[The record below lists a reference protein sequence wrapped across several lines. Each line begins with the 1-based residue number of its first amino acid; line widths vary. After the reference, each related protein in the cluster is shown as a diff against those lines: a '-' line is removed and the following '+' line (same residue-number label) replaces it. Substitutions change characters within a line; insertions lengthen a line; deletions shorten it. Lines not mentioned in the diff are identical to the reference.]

1 MVISLLFFYAVVHD
15 FYKSIFF
22 FNAQNLGNAK
32 ATNVHDRSNSVF
44 LSTRHWLEFV
54 ISVLAIKDFDL
65 MLTTK
70 TARSNAWI

>member
-1 MVISLLFFYAVVHD
+1 MVFLCWCTWFLQVD
-15 FYKSIFF
+15 FF
-22 FNAQNLGNAK
+22 FNAQDLGNAK

-54 ISVLAIKDFDL
+54 IGVLAIKDFDL
-65 MLTTK
+65 MLATK